1 MSNISND
8 NDVFASL
15 GLVRQ
20 KQEQAHNELQM
31 EDFLDLMVT
40 ELTHQDPFK
49 PMDNSE
55 LATQMSQFATVAGID
70 DLNKGLSSLVK
81 SLTSD
86 QGLQAAGLVG
96 HRVLVPSDTG
106 YLQTGA
112 RVSGVAKLD
121 SSMSNLTVRVTDAN
135 GALIRE
141 IELGTRN
148 EGDVAFTWD
157 GSTDFGDFASPG
169 GYRFTVTGEI
179 DGEPFAPPVLIS
191 AKVSSVS
198 LGGPGQGVALNLEG
212 LGAVALQD
220 VAEIH

>member
-15 GLVRQ
+15 GLVQQ
-20 KQEQAHNELQM
+20 KQEKAHNELKM

-55 LATQMSQFATVAGID
+55 LATQMSQFATVAGIG
-70 DLNKGLSSLVK
+70 DLNKGLGSLVE

-106 YLQTGA
+106 YLQTGGS
-112 RVSGVAKLD
+112 VSGVAKLE

-135 GALIRE
+135 GALVRE

-148 EGDVAFTWD
+148 EGDVNFTWD
-157 GSTDFGDFASPG
+157 GSTDFGDFAPPG
-169 GYRFTVTGEI
+169 RYQFTVTGEVG
-179 DGEPFAPPVLIS
+179 GEPFAPPVLMS
-191 AKVSSVS
+191 AKVNSVS

-212 LGAVALQD
+212 LGTVALRD

>member
-1 MSNISND
+1 MSNVSND
-8 NDVFASL
+8 SDVFASL
-15 GLVRQ
+15 GLIQQ
-20 KQEQAHNELQM
+20 KQQTAHNELKM

-55 LATQMSQFATVAGID
+55 LASQMSQFATVSGID
-70 DLNKGLSSLVK
+70 DLNDGLSSLVK

-96 HRVLVPSDTG
+96 HRVLVPVDSG
-106 YLQTGA
+106 HLQTGGS
-112 RVSGVAKLD
+112 VSGVVKLD
-121 SSMSNLTVRVTDAN
+121 SSASNLTVRVTSPN
-135 GALIRE
+135 GALVRE

-148 EGDVAFTWD
+148 EGDVTFTWD
-157 GSTDFGDFASPG
+157 GSSDFGDFAPPG
-169 GYRFTVTGEI
+169 QYRFTVTAER
-179 DGEPFAPPVLIS
+179 DGEPFAPPVLMS

-212 LGAVALQD
+212 LGSIALQD

>member
-8 NDVFASL
+8 SDVFATL
-15 GLVRQ
+15 GLVQ
-20 KQEQAHNELQM
+20 QQQEKAHNELKM

-55 LATQMSQFATVAGID
+55 LASQMSQFATVSGID
-70 DLNKGLSSLVK
+70 DLNKGLGSLVK

-96 HRVLVPSDTG
+96 HEVLVPVDSG
-106 YLQTGA
+106 HLQTGGS
-112 RVSGVAKLD
+112 VSGVVKLD
-121 SSMSNLTVRVTDAN
+121 SSVSNLVVRVTNAA
-135 GALIRE
+135 GALVRE

-169 GYRFTVTGEI
+169 QYRFTVTAER
-179 DGEPFAPPVLIS
+179 DGEPFAPPVLMS

-212 LGAVALQD
+212 SGSIALQD